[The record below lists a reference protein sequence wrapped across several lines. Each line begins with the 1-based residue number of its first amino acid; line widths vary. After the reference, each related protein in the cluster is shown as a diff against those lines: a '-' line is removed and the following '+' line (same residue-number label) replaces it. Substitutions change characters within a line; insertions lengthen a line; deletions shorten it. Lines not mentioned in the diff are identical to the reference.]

1 MSWQGHAPRGSRHT
15 ERMKAAPWLPPL
27 LAGLLVLGLLSLLL
41 LPGSPDRDPTAV
53 GRTPPNFAL
62 QSLDGETVELAALR
76 GRPVVLNFWAS
87 WCLPCREEA
96 PLLRELQARSGV
108 QGGNVQ
114 VLGILYSDREDA
126 ARRFVA
132 EYALNY
138 PSLLD
143 PGSRVALDY
152 RVAGVP
158 ETLFLDAQGV
168 VRSRVRGSFTE
179 EELRGYLDSI
189 GVSLPLAAR

>member
-1 MSWQGHAPRGSRHT
+1 
-15 ERMKAAPWLPPL
+15 MKAVPWLPPL
-27 LAGLLVLGLLSLLL
+27 LAGLLVVGLLALLL

-62 QSLDGETVELAALR
+62 QSLDGETVELAGLR

-87 WCLPCREEA
+87 WCAPCREEA
-96 PLLRELQARSGV
+96 PLLRDLQASGSD
-108 QGGNVQ
+108 VQ

-126 ARRFVA
+126 ARRFIA
-132 EYALNY
+132 EHALNY

-143 PGSRVALDY
+143 PGSRVALAY

-158 ETLFLDAQGV
+158 ETLFVDAQGV
-168 VRSRVRGSFTE
+168 VRARVRGSFTA
-179 EELRGYLDSI
+179 EELGGYLGRI
-189 GVSLPLAAR
+189 GVVPPAPL